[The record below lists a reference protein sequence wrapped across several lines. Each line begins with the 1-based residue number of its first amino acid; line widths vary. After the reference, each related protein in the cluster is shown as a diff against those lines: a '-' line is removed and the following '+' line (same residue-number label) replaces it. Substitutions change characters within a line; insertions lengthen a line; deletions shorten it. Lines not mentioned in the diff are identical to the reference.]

1 MNIYKT
7 LDSEHRPPQNYGQAR
22 AGSKTWHAPRRCK
35 ESQKQ
40 DNANTQKSLPNSKG
54 EKENFLEDKGYAR
67 RGPRRRRVRGKRS
80 TPESSLAEGVNKTTT
95 SNEEEFIPQFLS

>member
-1 MNIYKT
+1 MNI
-7 LDSEHRPPQNYGQAR
+7 D
-22 AGSKTWHAPRRCK
+22 PRRTMGRHELGAK
-35 ESQKQ
+35 HGMLRGDVKSHK
-40 DNANTQKSLPNSKG
+40 NKTTQVHKKSLPNSKG